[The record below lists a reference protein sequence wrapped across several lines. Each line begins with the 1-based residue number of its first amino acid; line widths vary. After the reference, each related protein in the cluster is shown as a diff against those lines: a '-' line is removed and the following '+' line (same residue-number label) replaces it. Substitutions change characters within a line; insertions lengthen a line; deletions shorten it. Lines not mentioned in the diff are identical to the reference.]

1 VNNTKFAFRKF
12 RKEKTQKLKKQN
24 KRISNKTKKTNAKFL
39 LLISIII
46 IIIYILYAIINLVIK
61 PVDAV
66 LVEEGKIYLEETV
79 TGYVL
84 RDEEV
89 ISGENFKNGLIH
101 IKTEGEKVAKG
112 DAVFRY
118 YSNNEEGLKEKI
130 NELNIKLQEAL
141 EKEETHPNNDIK
153 ILDKQIETKIENIQ
167 SINDLKEISESKKEI
182 ETAVIKKAEIAGEL
196 SPAGSYIKNLI
207 SQKTELENIK
217 NSGAEY
223 VNATRS
229 GIVSYRV
236 DGLETILKADDFSNL
251 NWESLEEFN
260 LKKGQIIASSNEQ
273 GKIVNNFKCNIA
285 VLVENEK
292 IDEIKVGKNLKVRL
306 SNSQEIN
313 STVVHIKEEKNNK
326 SLMVLEINNQIEY
339 LINYRKITIDI
350 IWWNEE
356 GWKIPDSAII
366 QEDGI
371 SYVIRD
377 RAGYLDK
384 IPVKILKDNGTY
396 SIVENYNTEDLKE
409 LGYDEEKLKIK
420 KNISLYDE
428 IRLNK

>member
-1 VNNTKFAFRKF
+1 
-12 RKEKTQKLKKQN
+12 LKKQN
-24 KRISNKTKKTNAKFL
+24 KRISNKNQKKQTNIKFILL
-39 LLISIII
+39 LLILTV
-46 IIIYILYAIINLVIK
+46 IIYILYAIINLVIR
-61 PVDAV
+61 PVDVV
-66 LVEEGKIYLEETV
+66 LVEEGTIYSEET
-79 TGYVL
+79 TIGYIL

-89 ISGENFKNGLIH
+89 ISGENYKNGLIQ

>member
-1 VNNTKFAFRKF
+1 M
-12 RKEKTQKLKKQN
+12 KKQN